1 MFATT
6 DTSIWASAQS
16 ERAVARQLEPAP
28 HSDPRLW
35 RAGSTPRQVLDALW
49 ASFQRAVKV
58 HGELSAP
65 IGETATSTEMRLKLL
80 LMRQLL
86 IDVALNAQ
94 FLRNDPN
101 RPPAAASG
109 AEPIE
114 LPLRLELGVHCQ
126 ETEYL
131 RANVIEGQQR
141 VLSALG
147 EENETTRSVVLDEAL
162 GALWAALWRQ
172 EDVDLVTTQILYAN
186 RVYDALPR
194 GLDRA
199 LGALAAAGV
208 RPSRPERWFA
218 GYTWLYGDRDGR
230 PYDTNAHTERVAFA
244 LEDVIRSNYRRDVA
258 ALRVAFPDE
267 PLYAACLRRL
277 DSGDPDAFSSPD
289 QFSATLRASAQA
301 SDRRVQDLLRRVAA
315 FGFHFLKVEFRQNA
329 LKFEEVVD
337 IMLPPATIERWL
349 GERVAYAK
357 LSAPKRLRL
366 LTALLQ
372 DEDRNLPARIWEDY
386 WSATEPGFRAK
397 QDAYAGGDYIELLK
411 SDPDYIRAHDARMTY
426 DCLQMIARYGDRM
439 TMHGIAELEDID
451 AALALLFLFAAAG
464 ARHAVDI
471 ALQPEDM
478 DGAVALEDAV
488 ARLYENPAYRE
499 HLRVRGDVQYI
510 TFGPSDTGKAGGKAM
525 HKANMKIAR
534 RHRQIAGAYGIELVP
549 NIVIGHEH
557 ARCNGPQ
564 GEILEEYGAADGDVV
579 RYMLS
584 GCIEMRSFLL
594 TPRLA
599 EQSIANILTA
609 QGLRAA
615 EARRLGP
622 AGRESRAAE
631 GREIDWLA
639 IVRHYK
645 SRFFDHPSLPA
656 LLKAV
661 ARFDLVRATAKGTR
675 PPTRN
680 FLIKDL
686 ESDPAS
692 IRAIPWTRAI
702 MLCGLHHELI
712 GASTLAGRE
721 ASELAGL
728 AKADRTFGR
737 YVKNLAYAAAR
748 SNLDLAWRTLRGAP
762 LSRADI
768 EALGAED
775 AAGAADP
782 AAALLAFVHLEHV
795 AAKRVVFKATRGR
808 EPDDA
813 WAIRTDE
820 VLADW
825 PELRAEVAWKE
836 AALAPYHEVLVA
848 TRRDPNALSR
858 SAIHDLYSGYLL
870 SANTDLS
877 LIHPETARAL
887 NWS

>member
-1 MFATT
+1 MFSTT
-6 DTSIWASAQS
+6 DMSIWTSAQS
-16 ERAVARQLEPAP
+16 ERAVAPEPAP
-28 HSDPRLW
+28 RSDPRLW
-35 RAGSTPRQVLDALW
+35 RAGSAPRQVFDALW
-49 ASFQRAVKV
+49 ASFHRAAARD
-58 HGELSAP
+58 GELSPP
-65 IGETATSTEMRLKLL
+65 IGEAPSPTEMRLKLL

-86 IDVALNAQ
+86 IDLALNAQ

-101 RPPAAASG
+101 RAPVAASG

-131 RANVIEGQQR
+131 RANVIDGQRR
-141 VLSALG
+141 VLSALD
-147 EENETTRSVVLDEAL
+147 EEVEPARSIALEGAL

-172 EDVDLVTTQILYAN
+172 EDVDLVATQIVYAD

-208 RPSRPERWFA
+208 RPSHPERWFA

-230 PYDTNAHTERVAFA
+230 PYDTNAHTERVAAA
-244 LEDVIRSNYRRDVA
+244 LEDAVRANYRRDVA
-258 ALRVAFPDE
+258 ALAAAFPDE
-267 PLYAACLRRL
+267 PLYAACLRKL
-277 DSGDPDAFSSPD
+277 DPADADAFSSPD
-289 QFSATLRASAQA
+289 QFVATLRAGAHVA
-301 SDRRVQDLLRRVAA
+301 DRRVQDLLRRVQA

-337 IMLPPATIERWL
+337 AVLSQETIEQRL
-349 GERVAYAK
+349 GERAGYAE
-357 LSAPKRLRL
+357 LSVPKRLRL

-372 DEDRNLPARIWEDY
+372 DEDHDLPARLWNDY
-386 WSATEPGFRAK
+386 WSAEEPRFRAK
-397 QDAYAGGDYIELLK
+397 QEAYAGGDYIELFK
-411 SDPDYIRAHDARMTY
+411 SDPDYIRAYDARMTY
-426 DCLQMIARYGDRM
+426 DCLRMIARYGDRM

-499 HLRVRGDVQYI
+499 HLRVRGDVQYV

-534 RHRQIAGAYGIELVP
+534 RHREIASAYGIELVP

-564 GEILEEYGAADGDVV
+564 AEILEEYGAADGDAV

-594 TPRLA
+594 TLRMA

-615 EARRLGP
+615 EARRLAP
-622 AGRESRAAE
+622 AESQARAAE

-639 IVRHYK
+639 IVRLYK

-675 PPTRN
+675 PPSRN

-712 GASTLAGRE
+712 GASTLADRDAG
-721 ASELAGL
+721 ELAAL
-728 AKADRTFGR
+728 AKADRTFSR
-737 YVKNLAYAAAR
+737 YVTNVAYAAAR
-748 SNLDLAWRTLRGAP
+748 SNLELAWRTLGGAP
-762 LSRADI
+762 LSRADV
-768 EALGAED
+768 EAFGAED
-775 AAGAADP
+775 AAAASDP
-782 AAALLAFVHLEHV
+782 AAALLAFVHLEYV
-795 AAKRVVFKATRGR
+795 AAKRFVFKTTRGR
-808 EPDDA
+808 EPADA

-820 VLADW
+820 LLADW

-836 AALAPYHEVLVA
+836 AALAPYHEFLVT
-848 TRRDPNALSR
+848 TRRDPDALSR
-858 SAIHDLYSGYLL
+858 NAIHDLYSGYLL

-877 LIHPETARAL
+877 LVHPETARAL